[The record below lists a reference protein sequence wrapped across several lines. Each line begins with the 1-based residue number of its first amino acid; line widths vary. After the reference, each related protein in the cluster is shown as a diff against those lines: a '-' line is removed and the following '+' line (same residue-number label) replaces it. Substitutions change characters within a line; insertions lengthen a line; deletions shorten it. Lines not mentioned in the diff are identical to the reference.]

1 MCWKGKVHCRPP
13 DYVCSVSFQ
22 VRSFG
27 GALLRVQSASLAE
40 MEVSQGS
47 CMLNRRTLWSCAY
60 APQEE
65 FDVLWPEGDNLRL
78 LGKDVCDR

>member
-1 MCWKGKVHCRPP
+1 
-13 DYVCSVSFQ
+13 
-22 VRSFG
+22 
-27 GALLRVQSASLAE
+27 